1 TAAITV
7 LHQYPPTHNVLK
19 DNYNPIKEQT
29 VMNNHH
35 NTSTAGAAQTES
47 VLRNRH
53 YPSTSAS
60 SSHSTTQLLTQEDQ
74 GLDGETRLEPTT
86 AVEDKPHGSST
97 AILSSSTYKDS
108 ISSHSEGWASLQGEA
123 GTIDSESLNAEAA
136 GAAAA
141 TIPERGR
148 EEAPESVRAS
158 IGSTVT
164 STATSTT
171 TATAL
176 PTTTTITP
184 TESETT
190 TLTPTPTPSPTT
202 KPTDAASLAAGAGS
216 DSESNG
222 EFSCNICFDTSMSP
236 VLTLCGHL
244 FCWACLHQW
253 LEAQHQNPTCPV
265 CKAGCAQDKV
275 IPIYGRGKE
284 QLDPRSTTPKRPA
297 GQRPEPFRNPNQ
309 TGFALGTGQVTFSG
323 TMLPPFMFTPFGIQY
338 GATYSGTIGGN
349 GAVQTP
355 MQAYVSRMFFML
367 GTLILV
373 GILLY

>member
-1 TAAITV
+1 MDSQHTATGAT
-7 LHQYPPTHNVLK
+7 T
-19 DNYNPIKEQT
+19 T
-29 VMNNHH
+29 
-35 NTSTAGAAQTES
+35 TSSAGAGVAS

-53 YPSTSAS
+53 HPNTPSNTSSHPTLPSTQAELEDETLRVAVASA
-60 SSHSTTQLLTQEDQ
+60 TEED
-74 GLDGETRLEPTT
+74 R
-86 AVEDKPHGSST
+86 PHGSST
-97 AILSSSTYKDS
+97 AELVSSSSTLKDNHT
-108 ISSHSEGWASLQGEA
+108 SSEWSSLQENA
-123 GTIDSESLNAEAA
+123 DSESRNTATLTTDSSTEAT
-136 GAAAA
+136 GA
-141 TIPERGR
+141 TISATTIEPRQEGEASVIADTGSR
-148 EEAPESVRAS
+148 ET
-158 IGSTVT
+158 I
-164 STATSTT
+164 STAAT

-176 PTTTTITP
+176 PTP
-184 TESETT
+184 
-190 TLTPTPTPSPTT
+190 TPTPTT
-202 KPTDAASLAAGAGS
+202 KPIDAGFAAGS

>member
-1 TAAITV
+1 MDNQPTA
-7 LHQYPPTHNVLK
+7 
-19 DNYNPIKEQT
+19 
-29 VMNNHH
+29 
-35 NTSTAGAAQTES
+35 TSTSTTSSAGTGVAS

-53 YPSTSAS
+53 HPNTSSSTST
-60 SSHSTTQLLTQEDQ
+60 HSTLPSSQAELED
-74 GLDGETRLEPTT
+74 ETLRAAT
-86 AVEDKPHGSST
+86 ATATEEDRPHGSST
-97 AILSSSTYKDS
+97 AQLVSSSSILKDNNTSSEWSSLQEAADSEARDIAALTTSSST
-108 ISSHSEGWASLQGEA
+108 EA
-123 GTIDSESLNAEAA
+123 TGATI
-136 GAAAA
+136 AA
-141 TIPERGR
+141 TATGQGQEGVASVIADTESTEAIPPT
-148 EEAPESVRAS
+148 AT
-158 IGSTVT
+158 TVT
-164 STATSTT
+164 
-171 TATAL
+171 AL
-176 PTTTTITP
+176 QTPAPT
-184 TESETT
+184 
-190 TLTPTPTPSPTT
+190 PTT
-202 KPTDAASLAAGAGS
+202 KPIDIGLAAGS

>member
-1 TAAITV
+1 MDNIHTPTTTV
-7 LHQYPPTHNVLK
+7 G
-19 DNYNPIKEQT
+19 
-29 VMNNHH
+29 
-35 NTSTAGAAQTES
+35 AGPES

-53 YPSTSAS
+53 HPSTSS
-60 SSHSTTQLLTQEDQ
+60 SSLSTLPSTQGED
-74 GLDGETRLEPTT
+74 EIFVRAPAASE
-86 AVEDKPHGSST
+86 EKPHGTST
-97 AILSSSTYKDS
+97 AMLSSSAHKDKP
-108 ISSHSEGWASLQGEA
+108 SSLSQGWATLQGDAATTE
-123 GTIDSESLNAEAA
+123 SESLII
-136 GAAAA
+136 GAAA
-141 TIPERGR
+141 TIPDQRQ
-148 EEAPESVRAS
+148 EESVPLESVRPTNTV
-158 IGSTVT
+158 STI
-164 STATSTT
+164 TATTTSITATT
-171 TATAL
+171 TSITA
-176 PTTTTITP
+176 PPSTTP
-184 TESETT
+184 TESETA
-190 TLTPTPTPSPTT
+190 TLTPTPTTTT
-202 KPTDAASLAAGAGS
+202 KPIDAAGLAAPAVAGS

-338 GATYSGTIGGN
+338 GATYSGTIGGTIGGN

>member
-1 TAAITV
+1 MDNIHTRTAIA
-7 LHQYPPTHNVLK
+7 
-19 DNYNPIKEQT
+19 E
-29 VMNNHH
+29 
-35 NTSTAGAAQTES
+35 AGPES

-53 YPSTSAS
+53 HPSTSS
-60 SSHSTTQLLTQEDQ
+60 SSSLSTLPSAQEDEI
-74 GLDGETRLEPTT
+74 LLRAPAE
-86 AVEDKPHGSST
+86 KPHGSST
-97 AILSSSTYKDS
+97 AVLSSSAHKDKP
-108 ISSHSEGWASLQGEA
+108 SSPSQGWTSLQGDAATTE
-123 GTIDSESLNAEAA
+123 SESHIP
-136 GAAAA
+136 GTTA
-141 TIPERGR
+141 TIPDQGQ
-148 EEAPESVRAS
+148 EETVALESVRAIS
-158 IGSTVT
+158 TASTVT
-164 STATSTT
+164 AATTPTSTT
-171 TATAL
+171 AL
-176 PTTTTITP
+176 PSTTP
-184 TESETT
+184 TESETAT
-190 TLTPTPTPSPTT
+190 PEPTPTTIS
-202 KPTDAASLAAGAGS
+202 KPIDAAGLAAPAVVGLGP

-297 GQRPEPFRNPNQ
+297 GQRPEPLRNPNQ
-309 TGFALGTGQVTFSG
+309 TGFALGTGQVTFTG

-349 GAVQTP
+349 GA
-355 MQAYVSRMFFML
+355 
-367 GTLILV
+367 

>member
-1 TAAITV
+1 MDNLQTPSTVTTTPGAEAA
-7 LHQYPPTHNVLK
+7 
-19 DNYNPIKEQT
+19 
-29 VMNNHH
+29 
-35 NTSTAGAAQTES
+35 S

-53 YPSTSAS
+53 HLSTSS
-60 SSHSTTQLLTQEDQ
+60 SSYSTQLATQEQ
-74 GLDGETRLEPTT
+74 QDGETLIRAPAAE
-86 AVEDKPHGSST
+86 EKPHGSST
-97 AILSSSTYKDS
+97 AVLSSSTHKDNT
-108 ISSHSEGWASLQGEA
+108 SSLSQGWASLLGDA
-123 GTIDSESLNAEAA
+123 AATDSESLIA
-136 GAAAA
+136 GTAAAIPDQGQEA
-141 TIPERGR
+141 TV
-148 EEAPESVRAS
+148 ALESVRAS
-158 IGSTVT
+158 IGNTVT
-164 STATSTT
+164 TTMT
-171 TATAL
+171 TASPTAL
-176 PTTTTITP
+176 PSTTP
-184 TESETT
+184 TESETA
-190 TLTPTPTPSPTT
+190 TLTPTPTT
-202 KPTDAASLAAGAGS
+202 KPIDATVLAAAAGVGS

>member
-1 TAAITV
+1 MAHPAM
-7 LHQYPPTHNVLK
+7 
-19 DNYNPIKEQT
+19 DNIHT
-29 VMNNHH
+29 
-35 NTSTAGAAQTES
+35 TTTTAGAGSES

-53 YPSTSAS
+53 HPSTSS
-60 SSHSTTQLLTQEDQ
+60 SSPLSTQPSSQEEDEVLLKAQA
-74 GLDGETRLEPTT
+74 
-86 AVEDKPHGSST
+86 AVEERPHGSST
-97 AILSSSTYKDS
+97 AVLSSSAHKDK
-108 ISSHSEGWASLQGEA
+108 SSSLSQGWASLQGDADITE
-123 GTIDSESLNAEAA
+123 SESLVP
-136 GAAAA
+136 GAIA
-141 TIPERGR
+141 TMPDQGQEDTVAVAR
-148 EEAPESVRAS
+148 ESVRATS
-158 IGSTVT
+158 TISTGSTV
-164 STATSTT
+164 AATT
-171 TATAL
+171 TIASTTAL
-176 PTTTTITP
+176 PSTTP
-184 TESETT
+184 TESETA
-190 TLTPTPTPSPTT
+190 TLTPTLTTTT
-202 KPTDAASLAAGAGS
+202 KPIDVAGLAVQATTGLGSGS

-309 TGFALGTGQVTFSG
+309 AGFALGTGQVTFSG